1 MFQQLEA
8 LSKLSASRDQQR
20 HGQSEKQLIDGLNL
34 IDQAQAE
41 GFNQPLRLQQAAS
54 LLTEAIKRNRAEIRA
69 YLGMA
74 YIFLLLEDHSMAQK
88 YVHQALQL
96 QPNNPLVR
104 SFQARVGEDYQRV
117 AKRRQELRSNPA
129 ARPTQTTAQPSR
141 MTAADD
147 DDIDALYDQT
157 ETHIRQMLRELML
170 VGMPQPA
177 ADHSGILRLEQALE
191 THQANYAQ
199 IMAQLKKIETKL
211 DTADLMRLVKPVEA
225 HHQRYRQV
233 ISFSQLLKGLKDR
246 LVTEI
251 EQVKEIT
258 EEARNTQDPNDIEV
272 LEENL
277 EALLDN
283 ADGFAQEIET
293 LQQQNFPL
301 AGLEDLYEQLQERL
315 ETYQDA
321 LEETHSR
328 LKA

>member
-34 IDQAQAE
+34 IEQAQAE
-41 GFNQPLRLQQAAS
+41 GFSQPLHLQQAAS

-117 AKRRQELRSNPA
+117 TKRRQELRNPA
-129 ARPTQTTAQPSR
+129 AHPTTAAAQPSR

-147 DDIDALYDQT
+147 DDIDTLYDQT

-170 VGMPQPA
+170 AGMPQPA
-177 ADHSGILRLEQALE
+177 ADSAGIRRLEQALE

-199 IMAQLKKIETKL
+199 IMAQLKKIETEL

-246 LVTEI
+246 LVAEI

-258 EEARNTQDPNDIEV
+258 EEARNTQDPSDIEV

-283 ADGFAQEIET
+283 ADSFAQEIET